1 MTWNEV
7 LGIPVS
13 KEATIIVFA
22 NDLGMVEATIQ
33 PQAVEMYPIKTEIDM
48 GQLDLTE
55 KKMEAVLF
63 TNGRKMNTTTIC
75 LGDHIITSMM
85 VIK

>member
-1 MTWNEV
+1 MIWNEV
-7 LGIPVS
+7 LTLLMS

-22 NDLGMVEATIQ
+22 DDLGMVEATIQ
-33 PQAVEMYPIKTEIDM
+33 PQAVKMYAIKTEINM

-55 KKMEAVLF
+55 KKTEPVLF

-75 LGDHIITSMM
+75 LGDHIITSMT